1 MKKLTGL
8 FIGLVFLLCAF
19 SAHAQELT
27 SCLDA
32 PDIVWDTWGTED
44 WFCQSDESYDGVS
57 AAQSGPIADN
67 ETGITYLEA
76 EVTVEEV
83 QQLSFHWKLSSNSGD
98 HFYFYL
104 NDEEQFDYSGSDY
117 DWRQRTVQLLPGT
130 NTLRWEFNK
139 GQVFDNSS
147 AWIDNIMIDDVHAL
161 DLLAYYADTY
171 KTPSIPQPLFAKNRV
186 AKAEADECY
195 DNGTVGEP
203 DEFDNCTAGD
213 PKVNQAY
220 VWGMARSGNLWFG
233 TVSNTQCLVIGGLAG
248 GLGIGLPAIEA
259 PNFVCEFSGADNA
272 TNSLGDWRP
281 PQIFEYVPDTMQVLD
296 HTPQDLFDNPTL
308 GIRSAGALGGVVLL
322 AGPSLD
328 GTAVNMF
335 AFADDGTYLGFDIL
349 SDYNN
354 IRDWVVYDGVMYTGV
369 KTTVGDEG
377 RILRW
382 NGDAGNPFDFEVVG
396 ITDLDATNMAVHRN
410 RLFVTTWPSLSVMSM
425 NPNVSGLYMS
435 PEIQEGIGLTGSD
448 NESWVK
454 VWSAT
459 DYEPDM
465 VVARTYGGGALA
477 SYDGTLFWGTMH
489 VPFSGTLAAIVASE
503 RGLINLKG
511 LDNETMGEEDI
522 VATAL
527 GTHRAISIFSSTFE
541 TSETTI
547 DLLYGDEYLP
557 VYDPAA
563 RSYTIAEDDMHR
575 NNMEYPEPKW
585 GPSGIGNFF
594 NAYTWTMDVGFEDNR
609 GGVLLGT
616 FDWSFVARDM
626 VGLLLE
632 QVVDDETEV
641 GMAVDLLMMVFD
653 GFMEGYSYGADLF
666 VIRDADAPFI
676 FESSDGAGNYLN
688 YGIRTMLMPSS
699 AAEASMTAPAVMA
712 EDECGLG
719 YFGMANPFN
728 LADEGGWELISIYPL
743 PELALI
749 APTAQQ
755 FVMGDFT
762 LQAQDLSA
770 CSLGSVEFVITD
782 ALAQSSVYSA
792 DNNIGAGFWEYV
804 LDTTLMPN
812 GIYTALTRGS
822 DSDGVMAVDL
832 PVLFVVANDCVQDS
846 ECDDGLF
853 CTGVEMC
860 DNGTCAPGPQAACG
874 EEEVCIEDSDT
885 CVPRECSQNSDCDDD
900 LFCTGV
906 EICEEGLCDSGAL
919 PCNNEQICVEDIN
932 TCLPRECSEDID
944 CDDGLFCTGTEMCE
958 SGFCVPGT
966 VPCDEQVCAE
976 DKDLCVECLIN
987 SDCSF
992 GYMCE
997 EVANVCAVDCPLTVV
1012 TKKDKPIIV
1021 KPGKNGKVRKD
1032 KKVKLY
1038 LSGGEG
1044 FDPEGIFDA
1053 GPFTYDRRKY
1063 KEKKGQL
1070 QIKITIPGELAP
1082 GTYQISVGECL
1093 GEVTFTEKQ

>member
-1 MKKLTGL
+1 MKKLTGI
-8 FIGLVFLLCAF
+8 FIGLVFLLCSVTAQAIEIQDII
-19 SAHAQELT
+19 SAPMATTPCTLEEA
-27 SCLDA
+27 LDA

-67 ETGITYLEA
+67 ETGSTYLEA
-76 EVTVEEV
+76 EVTVEGV
-83 QQLSFHWKLSSNSGD
+83 QQLSFHWKLSSSSGD
-98 HFYFYL
+98 YLYFFV
-104 NDEEQFDYSGSDY
+104 NDEEQTSYSGSDF
-117 DWRQRTVQLLPGT
+117 DWSQRTVQLLPGT

-139 GQVFDNSS
+139 GQTFDNSS
-147 AWIDNIMIDDVHAL
+147 AWVDNVILSDIHAL

-171 KTPSIPQPLFAKNRV
+171 KLPRIPQPLFAKNRV

-203 DEFDNCTAGD
+203 VGLDNCTMGD
-213 PKVNQAY
+213 PKTNQAY

-233 TVSNTQCLVIGGLAG
+233 TVANTHCLVIGGLG
-248 GLGIGLPAIEA
+248 GALLGSLPTIEA
-259 PNFVCEFSGADNA
+259 PNFVCEFNNADNA
-272 TNSLGDWRP
+272 TNVLGDWRS
-281 PQIFEYVPDTMQVLD
+281 PQIFEYDPDTMLVTD

-308 GIRSAGALGGVVLL
+308 GIRSAGAFDGVVLL

-354 IRDWVVYDGVMYTGV
+354 IRDWVVHDGVMYTGV
-369 KTTVGDEG
+369 KTTVGDAG

-435 PEIQEGIGLTGSD
+435 PEIPEEIGLIGSD
-448 NESWVK
+448 NESWIK
-454 VWSAT
+454 VWSVT
-459 DYEPDM
+459 DYEPDR
-465 VVARTYGGGALA
+465 VVSRTYGGGALA

-489 VPFSGTLAAIVASE
+489 VPMTGTLAAIVAE
-503 RGLINLKG
+503 QRGLINLKG
-511 LDNETMGEEDI
+511 IDNETMGADDI

-541 TSETTI
+541 ASPATI
-547 DLLYGDEYLP
+547 ELLYGDEYLP

-563 RSYTIAEDDMHR
+563 RSYTIAEDDIHR
-575 NNMEYPEPKW
+575 NRMDNATLFEGSSVPKW

-594 NAYTWTMDVGFEDNR
+594 NAYTWTMDVGFEGNR
-609 GGVLLGT
+609 SGGVLLGT

-632 QVVDDETEV
+632 QVVDGETDA
-641 GMAVDLLMMVFD
+641 GMALDLVMNVFD

-666 VIRDADAPFI
+666 VIRDADSPFI
-676 FESSDGAGNYLN
+676 LESSDGAGNYLN

-699 AAEASMTAPAVMA
+699 ASEATMTVPAVM
-712 EDECGLG
+712 EDTEQCPQA

-728 LADEGGWELISIYPL
+728 LAEEGGWELISIYPL
-743 PELALI
+743 PEIALI
-749 APTAQQ
+749 APMAQE

-770 CSLGSVEFVITD
+770 CPLSSVEFIVSNVF
-782 ALAQSSVYSA
+782 AQTYIYSA
-792 DNNIGAGFWEYV
+792 VYNSETGLWEAV
-804 LDTTLMPN
+804 LPTTQFLN
-812 GIYTALTRGS
+812 GIYFALTNGS
-822 DSDGVMAVDL
+822 DADGVPAAGILQTFIID
-832 PVLFVVANDCVQDS
+832 NDCSQDS
-846 ECDDGLF
+846 
-853 CTGVEMC
+853 
-860 DNGTCAPGPQAACG
+860 
-874 EEEVCIEDSDT
+874 
-885 CVPRECSQNSDCDDD
+885 
-900 LFCTGV
+900 
-906 EICEEGLCDSGAL
+906 
-919 PCNNEQICVEDIN
+919 
-932 TCLPRECSEDID
+932 D
-944 CDDGLFCTGTEMCE
+944 CDDGLYCTGIEACDT
-958 SGFCVPGT
+958 GNGTCVYGT
-966 VPCDEQVCAE
+966 DPCDGESVCDEDNATCAE
-976 DKDLCVECLIN
+976 CLETG
-987 SDCSF
+987 DCEF
-992 GYMCE
+992 GFVCE
-997 EVANVCAVDCPLTVV
+997 QTSGVCAVECPLTVS

-1053 GPFTYDRRKY
+1053 GPFTYDKRKY

-1070 QIKITIPGELAP
+1070 QIKLKIPGTLAP
-1082 GTYQISVGECL
+1082 GTYQISLGGCL